1 MKYLKVI
8 ALSLMFSVAAYAQEY
23 KKHTVAKG
31 ETITDIAKK
40 YRITPYDIYRL
51 NPDSKNGIKENTVL
65 LIPGKPLPPET
76 DKEQPT
82 KVANTVHEV
91 QPKET
96 LYSLCKKYDVTP
108 ESIRKANP
116 GLKDSL
122 QVGQKLIIPAKGSGV
137 AAQVKEVKQEKKSE
151 QTYFYHT
158 VEQGETKYGI
168 AKKYGMSLQLLES
181 LNPAVKDTLP
191 LGYKLKLAKDT
202 VIEKETAS
210 AETTVA
216 ATEYTT
222 YVVHPKETFYS
233 LTRRTGLTEAQI
245 TELNPQAKGG
255 LKEGMELRL
264 PKSVNTEVVAAFSG
278 TVNLASS
285 LNRSNPKE
293 LAILLPFNLSKL
305 DADSTKTTTQR
316 LRTDR
321 FLNMTLDFYAGAL
334 MAIDSARALGL
345 PLKVKILDS
354 KETKTTSAIAGLK
367 PGLSGVDAV
376 IGPFFQNN
384 VESTAALLGT
394 IPVISPL
401 SKDPGKAYAN
411 LFQSIPTTE
420 MVKSAMLDYL
430 KAKDANI
437 IAVIDP
443 KKGSS
448 RQLIVKNLPEA
459 RILQGAATDASI
471 RPLLSK
477 DKMNYVIL
485 DSETV
490 GLIVNTTKVLAA
502 AQADYNIQ
510 LAALDPNPA
519 YDNDE
524 VPLARL
530 TALKM
535 MYPSVT
541 NDDETP
547 QGMLF
552 SMLYRSQNGVLP
564 TQFATRGFDV
574 TFDTILR
581 LFQTESFGETCMKS
595 TEQVEN
601 KFEYTNINNGNYN
614 TGVYIMQYGD
624 GNIIKQAQ

>member
-1 MKYLKVI
+1 MKYLTVI
-8 ALSLMFSVAAYAQEY
+8 AFSLTISFAAYAQEY

-51 NPDSKNGIKENTVL
+51 NPDSKNGIRENTIL
-65 LIPGKPLPPET
+65 LIPGKPLPPAD

-96 LYSLCKKYDVTP
+96 LYSLSKKYNVTP

-137 AAQVKEVKQEKKSE
+137 AAQVKEVKQEKKIE
-151 QTYFYHT
+151 QAYFYHT

-191 LGYKLKLAKDT
+191 LGYKLKLSKDT

-216 ATEYTT
+216 ATEYST
-222 YVVHPKETFYS
+222 YIVHPKETFYS

-255 LKEGMELRL
+255 LKERMELRL
-264 PKSVNTEVVAAFSG
+264 PKSVNTEAVAAFSG

-285 LNRSNPKE
+285 LNRNNARD

-305 DADSTKTTTQR
+305 DADSTKTTAQR
-316 LRTDR
+316 LRSDR

-345 PLKVKILDS
+345 PLKVRIMDS
-354 KETKTTSAIAGLK
+354 KETKSTSAIAALK
-367 PGLSGVDAV
+367 GSLTGVDAV

-384 VESTAALLGT
+384 VESTAALLGN

-448 RQLIVKNLPEA
+448 RQLVLKNLPEA
-459 RILQGAATDASI
+459 KILQGAATEASI
-471 RPLLSK
+471 RPLLAK
-477 DKMNYVIL
+477 DRINYVIL

-490 GLIVNTTKVLAA
+490 GVIVNTTKVLSA
-502 AQADYNIQ
+502 AQSDYNIQ

-524 VPLARL
+524 VPLSRL
-530 TALKM
+530 IGLKM
-535 MYPSVT
+535 LYPSVT

-547 QGMLF
+547 QSMLF
-552 SMLYRSQNGVLP
+552 SRLYRAQNGVLP

-581 LFQTESFGETCMKS
+581 LFQTESFTETCVKA

-601 KFEYTNINNGNYN
+601 KFEYTNINSGNYN